1 MAAARR
7 EEIVRLAVRTR
18 RANPQSEQRNTPG
31 RRSALTKPVR
41 WQRGQLIASKGI
53 GGGHS
58 AVAGDSQVG
67 RLSEVQKLDGS
78 VSASYEADRS
88 GWSRRIH
95 NVRKYADSDEAGRGL
110 RSEAGRGSD
119 GKTMQLV

>member
-18 RANPQSEQRNTPG
+18 RANPQSEQRNARG

-78 VSASYEADRS
+78 VTLLMRL
-88 GWSRRIH
+88 I
-95 NVRKYADSDEAGRGL
+95 VRVGPGEFTMCESMQIPTKPAGVCDL
-110 RSEAGRGSD
+110 KPAAVPTGRPCN
-119 GKTMQLV
+119 